1 MDTFNSIIGGIM
13 CPVIAFLV
21 QATFVYWA
29 AKFVRASCTFKE
41 AAIMAGICAVLLF
54 VPKVGFILSPIA
66 FFVLF
71 KRMLAAD
78 GIQTLYAFLAFIV
91 LNTVLIAVTG

>member
-1 MDTFNSIIGGIM
+1 M

-29 AKFVRASCTFKE
+29 AMFVRASCTFKE
-41 AAIMAGICAVLLF
+41 AAIMAGICAALLFLPKIGVLL
-54 VPKVGFILSPIA
+54 SAIA

-71 KRMLAAD
+71 KRMLAASVL
-78 GIQTLYAFLAFIV
+78 QTFYAFLAFIL
-91 LNTVLIAVTG
+91 LNFILMAVT